1 MIVEFKRPNLDELD
15 IQRLKQNI
23 YSVVDYVKDY
33 ITKNP
38 TLSKEQLLINL
49 ENEFVNNAN
58 EYYFIIQELAGTNV
72 QAIVTDYLLKN
83 EDILKT
89 KYNKLMR
96 KKIVE
101 DKNAIYTYDI
111 EKSSKILIK
120 SLLSLIRENL
130 QKHNKTLSGDEE
142 YEVLKKLLTTIKPRL
157 ASLQKKDNIKILRNA
172 KDFFDDYNIL
182 EKLTNQYNHQ
192 LSSLWL
198 DDLGYNLEPTAEN
211 PNDIG
216 VHNFFSEE
224 YLSKMSLENL
234 SVLNIFWQN
243 KYAKELANINF
254 GYFAFQ
260 QLDLYNK
267 LSSDSLKISN
277 KTISNLFYKYK
288 ILENISKQIY
298 ASKSVKSNI
307 NPSIKENYKSYF
319 KKMFP
324 NMNNNLNEDLDQC
337 INRLFASRN
346 IYAIKSNLITRYYY
360 EFN

>member
-1 MIVEFKRPNLDELD
+1 MWYNLIVYYFIRWKEMIVEFKRPNLDELD

-89 KYNKLMR
+89 KYKKLMR

-130 QKHNKTLSGDEE
+130 QKDIDILLEARYTKFRKIGE
-142 YEVLKKLLTTIKPRL
+142 Y
-157 ASLQKKDNIKILRNA
+157 
-172 KDFFDDYNIL
+172 
-182 EKLTNQYNHQ
+182 
-192 LSSLWL
+192 
-198 DDLGYNLEPTAEN
+198 
-211 PNDIG
+211 
-216 VHNFFSEE
+216 
-224 YLSKMSLENL
+224 
-234 SVLNIFWQN
+234 
-243 KYAKELANINF
+243 
-254 GYFAFQ
+254 
-260 QLDLYNK
+260 
-267 LSSDSLKISN
+267 
-277 KTISNLFYKYK
+277 
-288 ILENISKQIY
+288 
-298 ASKSVKSNI
+298 
-307 NPSIKENYKSYF
+307 
-319 KKMFP
+319 
-324 NMNNNLNEDLDQC
+324 NE
-337 INRLFASRN
+337 
-346 IYAIKSNLITRYYY
+346 
-360 EFN
+360 